1 MDNVVAQADALRSAG
16 HAEGSCGVLPYD
28 ATVATVSDVT
38 PRRDDAL
45 PGMCY
50 KGRHVLHRPS
60 AAVVP
65 SRFFIA

>member
-1 MDNVVAQADALRSAG
+1 MQLVLIMDGVVAQADALRSAG

-45 PGMCY
+45 PGKCY
-50 KGRHVLHRPS
+50 K
-60 AAVVP
+60 
-65 SRFFIA
+65 